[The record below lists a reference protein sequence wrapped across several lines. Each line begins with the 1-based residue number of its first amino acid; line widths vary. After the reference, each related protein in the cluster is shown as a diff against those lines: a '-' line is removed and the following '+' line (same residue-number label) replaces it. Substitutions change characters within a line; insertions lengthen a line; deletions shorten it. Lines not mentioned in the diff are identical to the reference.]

1 MSNHKNKI
9 DPKCFKKERKKYLVR
24 KKIWVPSQVVQRSMS
39 SELLYNFLQF
49 SPVGSPQI
57 APLKEKNYSDT
68 CYNSKACLGLL
79 L

>member
-1 MSNHKNKI
+1 M
-9 DPKCFKKERKKYLVR
+9 
-24 KKIWVPSQVVQRSMS
+24 WVPSQVVQRSMS
-39 SELLYNFLQF
+39 YELLHYFMQF

-57 APLKEKNYSDT
+57 ASLKEKKYSDT